1 MHSRFD
7 QFRATPL
14 GQQLEALIDDP
25 ARYPEYAALSRVGV
39 AAVAA
44 IADDIQERFP
54 EVAHDTTARQFCGAL
69 VADRMRR
76 HGHEVV
82 QARGRIG
89 GAVFSYGAVFSA
101 RPVVLPFAEV
111 IASLAR
117 MPEALAA
124 RMAAIDPAWRGR
136 RPAGSGFSMTEH
148 VCHLRDL
155 DSVFAQRIDAIRT
168 APLPVIAS
176 VDGTALAAERAYQE
190 QNPELALAAFRR
202 GRQRLCATLRQ
213 LDAAALARC
222 GLRDGLHRMTL
233 DQIVRELLDHDRTHC
248 LELEELA
255 AELAQEAG
263 PAGAGNPAA

>member
-54 EVAHDTTARQFCGAL
+54 EVAQDTTARQFCGAL

-124 RMAAIDPAWRGR
+124 RMAAIDPAWRCR